1 MAEESSKKPQGYEKS
16 QKKRLEVETPEEARA
31 VQIDTSE
38 KISDIVGKSP
48 EEILDSSLGDIDD
61 KEGGSFFQKFVKILR
76 MAGIGKKAFFS
87 CFVVILL
94 GAGII
99 LFFSSGGNFSN
110 ISESVQKVF
119 SKIRSTFSLE
129 TGEDIKGG
137 QKKPPVQT
145 VFTPAHLGLE
155 TAFSA
160 GVHKGLKP
168 RISPV
173 YMSPSLQNAYRF
185 GFLNIPSEVLSGTED
200 IFDIAYHYGYRG
212 PPSDRFAQYVF
223 VLGAIQ
229 NALNTDIHALLDQTG
244 SRSGVLENHIRELD
258 QLLLTA
264 QQMSLFIGQEMA
276 TFKGQFD
283 SLKDMKRQA
292 EKDFFLSVDVFEGS
306 SARDDLEG
314 FIKHGQDM
322 VDLKARNLALNKVQ
336 TLYKSALRK
345 LDARIRD
352 LKANRE
358 ALIKGVQVVDI
369 QNSDLNIIL
378 QEGQQLE

>member
-1 MAEESSKKPQGYEKS
+1 MAEESSKKPQESEKF

-31 VQIDTSE
+31 VQTDTSE
-38 KISDIVGKSP
+38 KISDIVGKSS
-48 EEILDSSLGDIDD
+48 EEILDSSLEDIEDE
-61 KEGGSFFQKFVKILR
+61 EGGSFFQKFVKILR

-110 ISESVQKVF
+110 ISGTVQKVF
-119 SKIRSTFSLE
+119 SKIRSTFSRE
-129 TGEDIKGG
+129 TGEDIQGEE
-137 QKKPPVQT
+137 KPPVQT
-145 VFTPAHLGLE
+145 VFTPVHLGLE

-160 GVHKGLKP
+160 GVHKGLKS
-168 RISPV
+168 RISSV

-200 IFDIAYHYGYRG
+200 IFDIAYYYGYRG
-212 PPSDRFAQYVF
+212 PPSDRFAQYIF

-229 NALNTDIHALLDQTG
+229 SALNTDVLALLDQTG
-244 SRSGVLENHIRELD
+244 NRSGVLENHIRELD
-258 QLLLTA
+258 QLLFTA
-264 QQMSLFIGQEMA
+264 QQMSSFIGQEMA

-283 SLKDMKRQA
+283 SLKDLKRQA

-322 VDLKARNLALNKVQ
+322 VDLKARNLALNKAQ

-345 LDARIRD
+345 LDANIRD

-378 QEGQQLE
+378 QEEQQLE